1 MPRPRRANKS
11 DEWRTETL
19 ESGVCRVTF
28 RSRLWVLISSD
39 WHWDSVKCDRDRLA
53 ADLAE
58 AKRLNACVLS
68 LGDGFDAM
76 GGKFDPRS
84 NGKYDVRP
92 EFQQGNYY
100 DEIVSQC
107 GQWLEPYREQMA
119 LISPGNHESSV
130 RKRMETCLTTRLV
143 ERLRVAGSPV
153 RHGGYA
159 GWVLFRANKG
169 RTTALHRLWYH
180 HGFGGGGGTTRG
192 AGQFAQYLAEVD
204 ADTIV
209 AGHVHQRT
217 LIEAHRQRITQNGIC
232 RTRPVHLV
240 RSSTYKSESVTDGWA
255 VEKGIGARPL
265 GGWWMLL
272 RWTNNDS
279 EIAATFHDR
288 PYEVPEDAGESD
300 SDDDARARG
309 VRSRPKRSKS
319 KPTAS
324 RAAKNKRAGNRTPAR
339 R

>member
-53 ADLAE
+53 ADLRE

-84 NGKYDVRP
+84 NGKHDVRP
-92 EFQQGNYY
+92 EFQRGNYY

-107 GQWLEPYREQMA
+107 GEWLDPYREQMA

-159 GWVLFRANKG
+159 GWVLFRASRGK
-169 RTTALHRLWYH
+169 TTALHRLWYH

-217 LIEAHRQRITQNGIC
+217 LIEAHRQRITPTGIC

-288 PYEVPEDAGESD
+288 PYEVPDDAGESD
-300 SDDDARARG
+300 RDDNAGTSSPKPARRK
-309 VRSRPKRSKS
+309 PKPAAGGS
-319 KPTAS
+319 
-324 RAAKNKRAGNRTPAR
+324 AKNKRAGNRTAAR

>member
-1 MPRPRRANKS
+1 MPKPRRANKS

-53 ADLAE
+53 ADLRE

-107 GQWLEPYREQMA
+107 GQWLDPYREQMA

-159 GWVLFRANKG
+159 GWVLFRASKG

-192 AGQFAQYLAEVD
+192 TGQFHQYLAEVD

-217 LIEAHRQRITQNGIC
+217 LIEAHRQRITPNGIC

-279 EIAATFHDR
+279 EISASFHDR
-288 PYEVPEDAGESD
+288 PYEVPEDAGED
-300 SDDDARARG
+300 HSDDDARASSPKP
-309 VRSRPKRSKS
+309 VRRKS
-319 KPTAS
+319 KPTAGRS
-324 RAAKNKRAGNRTPAR
+324 AKNKRAGNRTPAR

>member
-53 ADLAE
+53 ADLRE

-84 NGKYDVRP
+84 NGKHDVRP
-92 EFQQGNYY
+92 EFQRGNYY

-159 GWVLFRANKG
+159 GWVLFRASRGK
-169 RTTALHRLWYH
+169 TTALHRLWYH

-217 LIEAHRQRITQNGIC
+217 LIEAHRQRITPTGIC

-279 EIAATFHDR
+279 EIAASFHDR
-288 PYEVPEDAGESD
+288 PYEVPEDAGED
-300 SDDDARARG
+300 HSDDDAG
-309 VRSRPKRSKS
+309 TSSS
-319 KPTAS
+319 KPARRQPKPAAGGS
-324 RAAKNKRAGNRTPAR
+324 AKNKRAGNRTTAR

>member
-1 MPRPRRANKS
+1 MAQPRRKNSS
-11 DEWRTETL
+11 DSWRTETL
-19 ESGVCRVTF
+19 QSGVCRITF
-28 RSRLWVLISSD
+28 PSRLWVLISSD

-58 AKRLNACVLS
+58 ARRINAAVLS

-84 NGKYDVRP
+84 NGKHDVRP
-92 EFQQGNYY
+92 ELQAGNYF

-107 GQWLEPYREQMA
+107 GTWLDPYRNQMA
-119 LISPGNHESSV
+119 LVSPGNHESAV
-130 RKRMETCLTTRLV
+130 RKRQETCLTTRLV

-153 RHGGYA
+153 RQGGYA
-159 GWVLFRANKG
+159 GWVLFRAMRGKA
-169 RTTALHRLWYH
+169 TALHRLWYH

-217 LIEAHRQRITQNGIC
+217 LIEAHRQRITPTGIC

-272 RWTNNDS
+272 RWASNDS
-279 EIAATFHDR
+279 ELTASFHDR
-288 PYEVPEDAGESD
+288 PYEVSDKPDID
-300 SDDDARARG
+300 SDRDAEPG
-309 VRSRPKRSKS
+309 PVRSRPRAS
-319 KPTAS
+319 KPRSTKSGGRKARPTGSRTA
-324 RAAKNKRAGNRTPAR
+324 AGR
-339 R
+339 

>member
-1 MPRPRRANKS
+1 MAQPRRKNAS
-11 DEWRTETL
+11 DSWRTETL
-19 ESGVCRVTF
+19 ESGVCRITF
-28 RSRLWVLISSD
+28 PRRLWVLISSD
-39 WHWDSVKCDRDRLA
+39 WHWDSVKCDRGRLA

-58 AKRLNACVLS
+58 ARRINAAVLS

-84 NGKYDVRP
+84 NGKHDVRP
-92 EFQQGNYY
+92 ELQQGNYF

-107 GQWLEPYREQMA
+107 GEWLQPYQQQMA
-119 LISPGNHESSV
+119 LISPGNHESAV
-130 RKRMETCLTTRLV
+130 RKRQETCLTTRLV

-153 RHGGYA
+153 RQGGYA
-159 GWVLFRANKG
+159 GWVLFRALRGK
-169 RTTALHRLWYH
+169 TTALHRLWYH

-217 LIEAHRQRITQNGIC
+217 LIEAHRQRITPTGIC

-272 RWTNNDS
+272 RWASNDS
-279 EIAATFHDR
+279 ELTASFHDR
-288 PYEVPEDAGESD
+288 PYEVPDERDGD
-300 SDDDARARG
+300 SDDDARAG
-309 VRSRPKRSKS
+309 QVRSRPPASKQR
-319 KPTAS
+319 PTAS
-324 RAAKNKRAGNRTPAR
+324 GRRATRKAGSRTAAGR
-339 R
+339 

>member
-1 MPRPRRANKS
+1 MAQPRRKNAS
-11 DEWRTETL
+11 DSWRTETL
-19 ESGVCRVTF
+19 ESGVCRITF
-28 RSRLWVLISSD
+28 PRRLWVLISSD

-58 AKRLNACVLS
+58 ARRINAAVLS

-84 NGKYDVRP
+84 NGKHDVRP
-92 EFQQGNYY
+92 ELQQGNYF

-107 GQWLEPYREQMA
+107 GEWLQPYQQQMA
-119 LISPGNHESSV
+119 LISPGNHESAV
-130 RKRMETCLTTRLV
+130 RKRQETCLTTRLV

-153 RHGGYA
+153 RQGGYA
-159 GWVLFRANKG
+159 GWVLFRAMRGK
-169 RTTALHRLWYH
+169 TTALHRLWYH

-217 LIEAHRQRITQNGIC
+217 LIEAHRQRITPTGIC

-272 RWTNNDS
+272 RWASNDS
-279 EIAATFHDR
+279 ELTASFHDR
-288 PYEVPEDAGESD
+288 PYEVPDERDSD
-300 SDDDARARG
+300 SDDDARAG
-309 VRSRPKRSKS
+309 PVRSRSGAG
-319 KPTAS
+319 KPRPAAS
-324 RAAKNKRAGNRTPAR
+324 GGRKTRKASNRTAAGR
-339 R
+339 